1 LRTTWIIARR
11 ELTDISRD
19 GRFRVSA
26 AIIFSLLLVSLAA
39 GWSHQ
44 RAVSAIHRDAEHAVR
59 EQWLAQPPKD
69 PHSAAHYSSYVFKPR
84 EPLTLFDSGVDPF
97 TGVAAWLEAHK
108 QNEFQFRPAQDR
120 TSLARFGE
128 LSASATL
135 QLLVPIVIILLTF
148 ATFAGEREDGT
159 LRQVIATGVAPW
171 RLGAGK
177 VAGAGLALGTLLL
190 PAAILG
196 AGAIALASS
205 DGSIPIDRVTALAV
219 TYGAYFLVILV
230 VALTVSALAR
240 TSTQALALLMAFW
253 LLNTIVAPRL
263 ASAAAVRLHPAPTAF
278 AFAKQ
283 VERDTYNGLTVHEYF
298 QRHASDLRARL
309 LAQHKVSAP
318 QDLPVNFRGV
328 DYMERE
334 AHSSV
339 VWDRHY
345 RDLWDQFERQIRTQ
359 QAAAFA
365 APLLGVQAL
374 SMSLAGTDFFHH
386 LRFASAA
393 EAYRRQLVDHMNAA
407 IANNST
413 SQQLNYVA
421 DDELWRSVP
430 PFAYR
435 TPGADWALRNSRTSQ
450 RALAGWMALGAVL
463 LAWSVRRLRV
473 D

>member
-1 LRTTWIIARR
+1 VRTTWTIARR
-11 ELTDISRD
+11 ELTDIARD
-19 GRFRVSA
+19 GRFRIGA
-26 AIIFSLLLVSLAA
+26 AIVFALLLVSLAA

-44 RAVSAIHRDAEHAVR
+44 RAVSAIHRDAERAVR
-59 EQWLAQPPKD
+59 EQWLAQPAKD

-128 LSASATL
+128 LSASVTL

-159 LRQVIATGVAPW
+159 LRQVIAAGVPLW
-171 RLGAGK
+171 RLGVGK
-177 VAGAGLALGTLLL
+177 VVGAGLALGTLLV

-205 DGSIPIDRVTALAV
+205 DGAIPFARVAALAA
-219 TYGAYFLVILV
+219 TYGAYFFVIL
-230 VALTVSALAR
+230 ALALAASALAR
-240 TSTQALALLMAFW
+240 TSTQALALLVAFW
-253 LLNTIVAPRL
+253 LLNAIVAPRL
-263 ASAAAVRLHPAPTAF
+263 AWAVAARLHPAPTAF

-283 VERDTYNGLTVHEYF
+283 VERDTYDGLTVHQHF
-298 QRHASDLRARL
+298 QRHANDLRARL
-309 LAQHKVSAP
+309 LAQHQVTTP
-318 QDLPVNFRGV
+318 EDLPVNFRGV

-334 AHSSV
+334 AHSST

-345 RDLWDQFERQIRTQ
+345 RSLWDQFERQIRTQ
-359 QAAAFA
+359 QTAAFA

-386 LRFASAA
+386 RRFAAAA
-393 EAYRRQLVDHMNAA
+393 EAYRRQLVDRMNTA
-407 IANNST
+407 IADNST
-413 SQQLNYVA
+413 SRQLNYVA
-421 DDELWRSVP
+421 DDALWRSVP
-430 PFAYR
+430 PFAYQA
-435 TPGADWALRNSRTSQ
+435 PGVDWALRNGRTSQ
-450 RALAGWMALGAVL
+450 IALAAWTALSAAL